1 MASHTGP
8 GSALEHALEMAVLA
22 GQIAMEAPELIAGC
36 QVVELRSLDGLG
48 VRYQEDEQQK
58 PECQDEGRSDD

>member
-1 MASHTGP
+1 
-8 GSALEHALEMAVLA
+8 MAVLA
-22 GQIAMEAPELIAGC
+22 GQVAMEAPELIAGC

-58 PECQDEGRSDD
+58 PECQDECRSDD